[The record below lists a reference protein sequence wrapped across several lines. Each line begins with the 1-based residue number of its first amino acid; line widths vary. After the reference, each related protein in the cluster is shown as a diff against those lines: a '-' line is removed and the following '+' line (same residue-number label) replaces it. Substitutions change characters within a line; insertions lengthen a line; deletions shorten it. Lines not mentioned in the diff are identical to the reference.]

1 MMKSWIQFKVGII
14 GNVSQ
19 VWEKGRILEDIEYD
33 PVCPRT

>member
-1 MMKSWIQFKVGII
+1 MMKSWIHFKVGII

-19 VWEKGRILEDIEYD
+19 VLEKGRNLEDIEHD